1 MSEEKLNNNWKQK
14 LEDADSLP
22 HATLQNK
29 DGAWGKLHARIAE
42 KPRSKRVVWYWMAA
56 ACLLFA
62 IIIPSFTK
70 HRSTSTFVKNSTTK
84 NVNDTLKNAIVQK
97 DKPAETLTREI
108 TNAQK
113 NQRMQKNN
121 VVKNTEQHITIADTV
136 NVIPLVNN
144 NDQSLQNEN
153 IAVPGIIDTSA
164 IAVVSS
170 PAPIQKKLK
179 VVHINELGETYE
191 VPADLAR
198 SADLHLFQLKL
209 AQQEIYNASA
219 TASNN
224 NSIVHFLAK

>member
-42 KPRSKRVVWYWMAA
+42 KPRSKRVLWYWVAA
-56 ACLLFA
+56 ACLLLA
-62 IIIPSFTK
+62 LIIPSLTI
-70 HRSTSTFVKNSTTK
+70 HRSTTTVVKSSNTNKS
-84 NVNDTLKNAIVQK
+84 NDAITNAVIQK
-97 DKPAETLTREI
+97 DEPAETLTKEI
-108 TNAQK
+108 TNAQTH
-113 NQRMQKNN
+113 QQIQKNN
-121 VVKNTEQHITIADTV
+121 VVKNTEQHITTADTV

>member
-22 HATLQNK
+22 HASLQNK
-29 DGAWGKLHARIAE
+29 DGAWEKLHARIAE
-42 KPRSKRVVWYWMAA
+42 KPRSKRVLWYWVAA
-56 ACLLFA
+56 ACLLLA
-62 IIIPSFTK
+62 LIIPSLTI
-70 HRSTSTFVKNSTTK
+70 HRSTTT
-84 NVNDTLKNAIVQK
+84 
-97 DKPAETLTREI
+97 
-108 TNAQK
+108 
-113 NQRMQKNN
+113 
-121 VVKNTEQHITIADTV
+121 VVKNTEQHITTADTV